1 MTKKTFG
8 QIVKERR
15 DALALTQR
23 QLAAKLGVKASHIAY
38 IENGHRKPS
47 LGLLRRMATVLG
59 LDSRELLLMSH
70 PEARYLLHDAEEDE
84 RKSKRDAWSQFSSNQ
99 PLLRRHAV
107 TRAEMR
113 VLKQVSLLQQVA
125 SPRHFLFI
133 LNAIRQAGED

>member
-8 QIVKERR
+8 QIVKQRR

-47 LGLLRRMATVLG
+47 LALLRRMATVLG
-59 LDSRELLLMSH
+59 LDSRELLLLSH
-70 PEARYLLHDAEEDE
+70 PEARYLLHSSEDKE
-84 RKSKRDAWSQFSSNQ
+84 PKRKDPWSQFTANR
-99 PLLRRHAV
+99 PLLRRHGV
-107 TRAEMR
+107 TRAELR

-133 LNAIRQAGED
+133 LNAIRQAGEE

>member
-8 QIVKERR
+8 QIVKQRR
-15 DALALTQR
+15 DTLALTQR

-47 LGLLRRMATVLG
+47 LSLLRRMATVLG
-59 LDSRELLLMSH
+59 LDSRELLLLSH
-70 PEARYLLHDAEEDE
+70 PEARYLLHGAEDE
-84 RKSKRDAWSQFSSNQ
+84 KLKRKDPWSQFAANR
-99 PLLRRHAV
+99 PMLRRHGV
-107 TRAEMR
+107 TRAELR

-133 LNAIRQAGED
+133 LNAIRQAAEE